1 MRKMSSFRLNAP
13 PCWDTASSSSLA
25 SRWAIVFSRRWRA
38 NSTSQRT
45 ASVRARRCGTSTG
58 TWWVAPPT
66 RRERTSS
73 TGVSAL
79 IDASSCS
86 IGSLPERS
94 PMIDSASYTMRSAV
108 DFLPSSMTLLITCWT
123 RRERCTG
130 SGSICR
136 IWAAARR
143 GIADLLLLHA
153 VLRAGLL
160 AVGDAGGVE
169 RAADD
174 LVADARQVLDATAAH
189 EHDGVLLEVVALAR
203 DVRRDLHAIREP
215 HARDLAQRRVRLLR
229 GGRVDAGADAPALR
243 RGKAALAPLAGLE
256 T

>member
-1 MRKMSSFRLNAP
+1 
-13 PCWDTASSSSLA
+13 
-25 SRWAIVFSRRWRA
+25 
-38 NSTSQRT
+38 
-45 ASVRARRCGTSTG
+45 
-58 TWWVAPPT
+58 
-66 RRERTSS
+66 
-73 TGVSAL
+73 
-79 IDASSCS
+79 
-86 IGSLPERS
+86 
-94 PMIDSASYTMRSAV
+94 MRSAV

-160 AVGDAGGVE
+160 AVRHPGGVQ

-174 LVADARQVLDATAAH
+174 LVADARQVLDAAAAH

-203 DVRRDLHAIREP
+203 DVHRDLHLVRQA
-215 HARDLAQRRVRLLR
+215 HAGHLAQSRVRLLGR
-229 GGRVDAGADAPALR
+229 GGVDARAHPATLR
-243 RGKAALAPLAGLE
+243 RGHLLLAALAGLQAWGGELLRLRVAALADQLGRRRHTAAMVAVTFRE
-256 T
+256 SPWDRPAWPPRSGRRASRG